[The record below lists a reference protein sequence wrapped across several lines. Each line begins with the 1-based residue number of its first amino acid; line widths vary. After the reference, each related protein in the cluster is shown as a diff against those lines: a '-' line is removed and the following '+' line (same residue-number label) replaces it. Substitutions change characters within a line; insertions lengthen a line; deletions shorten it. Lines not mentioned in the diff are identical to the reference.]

1 MENFSLN
8 HDEFHSLSEE
18 ISSFVEEI
26 FTEQVTEFPGSTELH
41 LSCNKYM
48 LSSKRIFSHF
58 TGKESIDRV
67 FLLNLASPF
76 YEVQLNTLQYLT
88 TLVQDEQEVSSNES
102 VLIPCVKSSQSL
114 FKRLVSLIFGNCHLE
129 TKKEV
134 FFFILKYETFMN

>member
-8 HDEFHSLSEE
+8 HDELHSLSEE

-26 FTEQVTEFPGSTELH
+26 LTERGTALPGSTELN

-58 TGKESIDRV
+58 TEKESIDGV
-67 FLLNLASPF
+67 FLLNLASQF
-76 YEVQLNTLQYLT
+76 YEVQLNTLRYLT
-88 TLVQDEQEVSSNES
+88 TKIRNEQEVSSNES
-102 VLIPCVKSSQSL
+102 VLIPYVKSSESL

-134 FFFILKYETFMN
+134 IFLF

>member
-8 HDEFHSLSEE
+8 HDELHSLSEE

-26 FTEQVTEFPGSTELH
+26 FTERGTALPGSTELN

-58 TGKESIDRV
+58 TEKESIDGV
-67 FLLNLASPF
+67 FLLNLASQF
-76 YEVQLNTLQYLT
+76 YEVQLNTLRYLT
-88 TLVQDEQEVSSNES
+88 TKIQDEQEVSSNES
-102 VLIPCVKSSQSL
+102 VLIPYVKSSKSL

-134 FFFILKYETFMN
+134 IFLF